1 MPQQA
6 PAPFEDFGVTRIE
19 ALSDG
24 VFAIVLTLLVLEL
37 KVPHLNDPHSVAEL
51 GRALL
56 SIVPKLI
63 SWVISFLTVMV
74 IWVNHHRSFK
84 NLCAVDIRLLW
95 HNAHLLL
102 WISILPFP
110 TALMGD
116 YHHNPLGVSLYGLCM
131 ACTALAFAL
140 LRSHVLAHWH
150 LAKDHMDREMYRKG
164 LRISI
169 LMGPVAYTVGAIL
182 AWVYEPAAFILYS
195 LIVVYFVVP
204 SGRVKRV

>member
-1 MPQQA
+1 MPPQA
-6 PAPFEDFGVTRIE
+6 PAPFEDFGVTRTE

-37 KVPHLNDPHSVAEL
+37 HVPRLADPHSVPEL
-51 GRALL
+51 ARDLVA
-56 SIVPKLI
+56 IAPKFI

-74 IWVNHHRSFK
+74 IWVNHHRNFK
-84 NLCAVDIRLLW
+84 SLRAVDNTLLW

-102 WISILPFP
+102 WTSILPFP

-131 ACTALAFAL
+131 ACTALAFAM

-150 LAKDHMDREMYRKG
+150 LAKEHMDREVYRKG

-195 LIVVYFVVP
+195 LIVVYFVEI
-204 SGRVKRV
+204 GRAHV